1 MPRVTCISHI
11 IHMSLWASV
20 CTIKIQATSGRFHG
34 ILLESSAQL
43 FCPMSVISEMFGK
56 HPKVRKIWETVENI
70 FQKVLLFT
78 CKILGNFQRCL
89 ENLGKLSKCFEQML
103 MIMLYIRNVLVCVRD
118 SWVAFWAQL
127 FRARLVLVQG

>member
-1 MPRVTCISHI
+1 
-11 IHMSLWASV
+11 MSLWASV
-20 CTIKIQATSGRFHG
+20 CTIKIQVTSGRFHG
-34 ILLESSAQL
+34 ILRESNAQL

-56 HPKVRKIWETVENI
+56 FVRKIWEAVENI

-78 CKILGNFQRCL
+78 CKILGNFQMCL

-127 FRARLVLVQG
+127 FRARLVLVLG